1 MDLDPLASRLVSI
14 EKGGTRH
21 LIYNHAHGRAQRA
34 LAPGVG
40 DDSLLLV
47 GFNRGWSGLAAPL
60 SGLGASPLRAM
71 VTCCL
76 WVLIGGGLG
85 ADLVQA
91 MVAYCLWVLIG
102 FGQG

>member
-1 MDLDPLASRLVSI
+1 L
-14 EKGGTRH
+14 T
-21 LIYNHAHGRAQRA
+21 
-34 LAPGVG
+34 AP
-40 DDSLLLV
+40 
-47 GFNRGWSGLAAPL
+47 W

-76 WVLIGGGLG
+76 WVLIEGGLG
-85 ADLVQA
+85 AHLVQA